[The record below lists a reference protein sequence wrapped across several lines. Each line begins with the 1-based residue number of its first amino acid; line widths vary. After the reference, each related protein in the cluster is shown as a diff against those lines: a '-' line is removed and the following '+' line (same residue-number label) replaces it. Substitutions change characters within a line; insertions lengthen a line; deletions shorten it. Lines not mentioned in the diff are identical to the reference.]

1 MVRSPSG
8 KFCAKMGNQ
17 GVERTHRVRG
27 YSHEPMKVYML
38 TWVMYTSKCLFGYVV
53 ASYFSLVKFF
63 QLEGRFTS
71 MMLGTKRFLN
81 YNNCLPNVLRDR
93 GIVFRHTLLL
103 VALGKPIV
111 VELTS
116 PPSNKLASGC
126 RDPWASRR
134 WVFLHWRASTSLM
147 WCLCI

>member
-1 MVRSPSG
+1 M
-8 KFCAKMGNQ
+8 
-17 GVERTHRVRG
+17 H
-27 YSHEPMKVYML
+27 SHNWVKV
-38 TWVMYTSKCLFGYVV
+38 SDIHPNLFEMFHE

-134 WVFLHWRASTSLM
+134 
-147 WCLCI
+147 